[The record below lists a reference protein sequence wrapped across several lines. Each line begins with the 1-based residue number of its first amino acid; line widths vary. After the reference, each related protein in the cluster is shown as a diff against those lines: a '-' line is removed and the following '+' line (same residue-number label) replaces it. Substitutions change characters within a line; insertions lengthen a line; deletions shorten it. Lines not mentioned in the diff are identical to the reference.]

1 MICLLFAALA
11 AQDALE
17 PARHP
22 WMAWK
27 PGAAARY
34 RITLELGAAR
44 QDGGIAY
51 TLADTGPRGYTLK
64 VLASQLNKELL
75 SEQQD
80 AAPLR
85 AGNESITVDGK
96 DISTSS
102 WTSRG
107 VRGGLVCETRL
118 WLRPEGGAPLKMT
131 SKIDGQEDLT
141 LAAAALEDVVK
152 AAGREIRC
160 VRLEGRDALKNHQVT
175 AWFSP
180 EVPGG
185 LVKMVTRAK
194 RGGQD
199 LVSTL
204 ELTETVDKK

>member
-1 MICLLFAALA
+1 MIFLLIATLA
-11 AQDALE
+11 AQDVLE

-34 RITLELGAAR
+34 RITLELGATR
-44 QDGGIAY
+44 QEGGIAY
-51 TLADTGPRGYTLK
+51 TLAESGPRGYTLK
-64 VLASQLNKELL
+64 VLASQLNQELA

-80 AAPLR
+80 AAPVR
-85 AGNESITVDGK
+85 AGGDSLSVDGK
-96 DISTSS
+96 EISTTS

-131 SKIDGQEDLT
+131 SNIDGQEDLT

-152 AAGREIRC
+152 AAGREFRC
-160 VRLEGRDALKNHQVT
+160 VRLEGRDVLKNHQVT

-194 RGGQD
+194 RSGQD

-204 ELTETVDKK
+204 ELTETVEKK

>member
-1 MICLLFAALA
+1 MISLLLATLA

-27 PGAAARY
+27 PGAVARY
-34 RITLELGAAR
+34 RIDLELGSTR
-44 QDGGIAY
+44 QEGGIDY
-51 TLADTGPRGYTLK
+51 SLIETGPRGYRLK
-64 VLASQLNKELL
+64 VVAAQLNQELT
-75 SEQQD
+75 SEQKDD
-80 AAPLR
+80 APVR
-85 AGNESITVDGK
+85 AGADSITVEGK
-96 DISTSS
+96 DVSTTS
-102 WTSRG
+102 WSSRG
-107 VRGGLVCETRL
+107 VRGGLVSETRL

-141 LAAAALEDVVK
+141 LTAAALEEVVK

-160 VRLEGRDALKNHQVT
+160 VRLEGRDVLKNHQVT

-204 ELTETVDKK
+204 ELTQTVDRK